1 MPFLCVGGTETS
13 EGVILSG
20 LDVEGVSAGCF
31 CMCVVQPLAFGV
43 LKKRQLSQSYLTN
56 MFAMF
61 TMKMIIAA
69 FTKDY

>member
-1 MPFLCVGGTETS
+1 MPFLCVGGDETS

-43 LKKRQLSQSYLTN
+43 LKRSSDSCHNLFKVCS
-56 MFAMF
+56 
-61 TMKMIIAA
+61 K
-69 FTKDY
+69 

>member
-1 MPFLCVGGTETS
+1 MPFLCVGGAETS

-43 LKKRQLSQSYLTN
+43 LKKRQLSQSV
-56 MFAMF
+56 
-61 TMKMIIAA
+61 
-69 FTKDY
+69 